1 MGDIRRRRRISLDL
15 PIRCSEQVH
24 NLYHDHPVKQEVTTT
39 TERTG
44 NVRHKK
50 PSSPG
55 GKLTGFLKSLFN
67 QEGSKKSKPKSKAT
81 DGEVEEEIPEG
92 GWITRRRRRSSI
104 SHFLSSSKSTSTT
117 TTTSS
122 KSSGFR
128 TPPPYLD
135 TPTKNYNQ
143 FLNFTSATKQV
154 EELEEKKINKELSW
168 LHEKLKVMDSLT
180 LTEKKKVWADHDDDD
195 RIIKR
200 NRRDDDDDDDDDDDG
215 GGGMESDSS
224 SDLFE
229 LQNYEL
235 SRGGLPVY
243 ETTSVA
249 NINNIY
255 KLSL

>member
-24 NLYHDHPVKQEVTTT
+24 NLYHDHPVKQEVITT

-55 GKLTGFLKSLFN
+55 GKLNGFLKSLFN

-128 TPPPYLD
+128 TPPYLD

-168 LHEKLKVMDSLT
+168 LHEKLK
-180 LTEKKKVWADHDDDD
+180 
-195 RIIKR
+195 
-200 NRRDDDDDDDDDDDG
+200 
-215 GGGMESDSS
+215 
-224 SDLFE
+224 
-229 LQNYEL
+229 NYEL